1 MRSRATGSA
10 TGQTLCW
17 SVIFFVASAAASSA
31 YLTVSEV
38 FPLEMRAIS
47 ISLFYAAGTALGG
60 FAGPPLYG
68 AMIEGGSRGGLF
80 AAYALAGALMCAAA
94 VVAWKLGVD
103 AERKPLEEVCPPLGM
118 QS

>member
-1 MRSRATGSA
+1 
-10 TGQTLCW
+10 
-17 SVIFFVASAAASSA
+17 VIFFVASAAASSA

-80 AAYALAGALMCAAA
+80 AAYALAGVLMCIAAL
-94 VVAWKLGVD
+94 VAWKLGVD
-103 AERKPLEEVCPPLGM
+103 AERKSLEEVCPPLGM
-118 QS
+118 QT